1 MHFAYGRDVNHREL
15 KGRLAV
21 GLQSG
26 PQCSLTHILFIC
38 VCVCV
43 CVHLVTQLRLT
54 LYNLMDCSPPGSSV
68 HGAAHTAGAGT
79 SRLLPQ
85 QPGLQPALL
94 LCQSEPVGAEDV
106 GTHGQWCL
114 PTLPELHQE
123 GPVERGSPPDSQAV
137 PKPTGSADL
146 AITPKKSLATCL
158 HGFLLP

>member
-38 VCVCV
+38 MCVCVCV

-68 HGAAHTAGAGT
+68 HGDSPDKNTRVGCHA
-79 SRLLPQ
+79 LLQGIFPTQ
-85 QPGLQPALL
+85 GSNPGLLHCRQI
-94 LCQSEPVGAEDV
+94 VY
-106 GTHGQWCL
+106 CL
-114 PTLPELHQE
+114 YTVNTIYCIIYIYIYICICIYGLP
-123 GPVERGSPPDSQAV
+123 R
-137 PKPTGSADL
+137 
-146 AITPKKSLATCL
+146 
-158 HGFLLP
+158 